1 MAMTP
6 EQEQQLEIIEERLK
20 AKGATLTP
28 AQKAILMKSPG
39 MMELMGKKPPSNM
52 MPKPKM
58 QQTGKGMKDMNPDK
72 EAGPAKDLPD
82 FPQRLAEDSATR
94 AQALQEMEEE
104 KRRREGVRK
113 LQESMD
119 EREAMDR

>member
-52 MPKPKM
+52 IPKRKTP
-58 QQTGKGMKDMNPDK
+58 QTGTEMKDMNPDK
-72 EAGPAKDLPD
+72 EAGPAKDLPN
-82 FPQRLAEDSATR
+82 FPQELAEDS
-94 AQALQEMEEE
+94 E
-104 KRRREGVRK
+104 RK
-113 LQESMD
+113 KKKGAGRDFENFKSP
-119 EREAMDR
+119 